1 MNLPFSLLFLF
12 VLWCWMLGDNFC
24 KTEPLLFESVGKM
37 ASSLSYLHTQIPVNL
52 SEIEDKI
59 MEYRHRINVE
69 FSEEKVFQ
77 KYIEYCAEEG
87 IAAPDRRSFPIHPLY
102 QWPIVARAHIHEV
115 DKIQGDLEALFAILP
130 HVPSKTDQLLSPETH
145 EYYSHIVRQY
155 NRGNAFNIPEKVKR
169 PVDPNPKRPKRFAPV
184 AAAAAIFLPGLIG
197 TVMGI
202 INSQKIDALFDITK
216 RQSQQIETLFNTTVQ
231 HTDAIN
237 GIIDEVG
244 IIQQNLVEMNIFE
257 PAVFLTKLL
266 KTTAEIRYYVHKA
279 VHAIQQAQ
287 HRRLAVDFLS
297 ATDLNK
303 LFNNLKTKAQS
314 YDCDL
319 VIEKPSDLFQLEVTY
334 FFDGAVVMLLLHT
347 PMTPKDAILRLFRLH
362 PFPLPFFGSTFII
375 PNVKNDLL
383 AISNTEHRYSMQL
396 SSADLVSCLKVNHV
410 YLCERNGVLA
420 RSYTDTCLGSL
431 YGQRY
436 EEARRL
442 CSFIIRPSQ
451 EFFYQLQQNWFLA
464 YFPSPQ
470 TLPISCRNGTKTEK
484 HFGSAVTKFHLSPG
498 CTLDSPMY
506 KLVSDLSLSIPTDYL
521 HLEMEWDPTQF
532 FPYPAHEV
540 IPELNKLKHLN
551 ISHMSLTDLRH
562 NMNLSRMPNFLFHH
576 IHFAANALTISLFLF
591 MTLLCAYRC
600 HLSRQERR
608 KLRQEQAQ
616 FEEAALIEKVRY
628 LGSRPGTPPPPSQ
641 P

>member
-1 MNLPFSLLFLF
+1 MNLLPTILFLF
-12 VLWCWMLGDNFC
+12 MLWCWLIFNGCDS
-24 KTEPLLFESVGKM
+24 EPLLFESAGKM

-59 MEYRHRINVE
+59 VEYRDRLVRE
-69 FSEEKVFQ
+69 FSEDRIYE
-77 KYIEYCAEEG
+77 KYIEYCEDEG
-87 IAAPDRRSFPIHPLY
+87 LAAPKRSSFTIHPLY
-102 QWPIVARAHIHEV
+102 QWSVVAKAHLHEV
-115 DKIQGDLEALFAILP
+115 DQIQNDLEALFTILP
-130 HVPSKTDQLLSPETH
+130 HIPSKTDLILSPETH
-145 EYYSHIVRQY
+145 EYYSHIVREY
-155 NRGNAFNIPEKVKR
+155 NRGHAYNLPPKATPAQNKH
-169 PVDPNPKRPKRFAPV
+169 NKRPKRFAPV
-184 AAAAAIFLPGLIG
+184 AVAAAVLLPGLIG

-202 INSQKIDALFDITK
+202 INAKKIEALFDITK
-216 RQSQQIETLFNTTVQ
+216 RQSQQIETLFNTSIE
-231 HTDAIN
+231 HTNSIN
-237 GIIDEVG
+237 SIIDEVG
-244 IIQQNLVEMNIFE
+244 ILQQNLVEMNIFE
-257 PAVFLTKLL
+257 PTVFLTKLL
-266 KTTAEIRYYVHKA
+266 KTTAEIRYHVHKA

-297 ATDLNK
+297 AKDLHK
-303 LFNNLKTKAQS
+303 LYKNLKTKAAE
-314 YDCDL
+314 YDCEL
-319 VIEKPSDLFQLEVTY
+319 VIDKPSDLFQLEVTY

-347 PMTPKDAILRLFRLH
+347 PMTPKDAVLRLFRLH

-383 AISNTEHRYSMQL
+383 AISNTDQRYSMQL

-420 RSYTDTCLGSL
+420 KSYTDTCLGSL

-442 CSFIIRPSQ
+442 CSFIIKPAQ

-470 TLPISCRNGTKTEK
+470 TLPVSCRNGSKSEK
-484 HFGSAVTKFHLSPG
+484 HFSSAVTKFHLSPG
-498 CTLDSPMY
+498 CTLDSPLY

-521 HLEMEWDPTQF
+521 HLDMEWDPTQF

-540 IPELNKLKHLN
+540 IPELNKLKKLN
-551 ISHMSLTDLRH
+551 ISHLSLTDLRH
-562 NMNLSRMPNFLFHH
+562 NMNMSRMPNYVFHH
-576 IHFAANALTISLFLF
+576 IHFAINALTISLFIF
-591 MTLLCAYRC
+591 MTLLCVYRC

-608 KLRQEQAQ
+608 RLRQEQAQ
-616 FEEAALIEKVRY
+616 LEESALIEKVRY
-628 LGSRPGTPPPPSQ
+628 LVSRPGTPILPNQ